1 MHRRSWALPMVAMS
15 VVVLAAPAAAQSPG
29 ASGGAPP
36 PMALPDGWSMVVG
49 GLDSPRGLAVAADG
63 TIYVAESG
71 EGGTDPCVDHP
82 ELVRLC
88 FGTTGGVSQVKD
100 GTATR
105 IVDGV
110 MSAITDTGETFGV
123 SAVAVG
129 GDGTIWY
136 TVGGP
141 AAGAADTRAK
151 VPGGEGIG
159 QLYKLGA
166 DGTSTSV
173 ADFAA
178 FESASNPDKD
188 QPGNELPDSNING
201 LAITK
206 DGTVLVA
213 DAGGNDLLSVGA
225 DGAINF
231 VAGFL
236 VEFQPLP
243 PDPTASMDPNASP
256 AMVPMDP
263 VPTSVAVGPDGAYY
277 VGLLTGFPFP
287 PGGAAVYKVVP
298 GQDPV
303 VYADGFTNV
312 MGVAFAEDGTLYVLE
327 ISHDGLLATPPGQL
341 PMGGLWSVPPG
352 GGTPELL
359 ATGLPMP
366 GGIAVGPD
374 GTIYASICA
383 VCPNGGG
390 IVSLSAAG

>member
-1 MHRRSWALPMVAMS
+1 MT
-15 VVVLAAPAAAQSPG
+15 
-29 ASGGAPP
+29 
-36 PMALPDGWSMVVG
+36 LPDGWTMVTG
-49 GLDSPRGLAVAADG
+49 GLDSPRGLAVTADG

-71 EGGTDPCVDHP
+71 EGGTDPCVPHE
-82 ELVRLC
+82 ELVELC
-88 FGTTGGVSQVKD
+88 FGATGGVSQVTD

-110 MSAITDTGETFGV
+110 MSAITEGGETFGV

-129 GDGTIWY
+129 SDGTVWY

-141 AAGAADTRAK
+141 AAGAAETRAT

-159 QLYKLGA
+159 KLYKLGA
-166 DGTSTSV
+166 DGTATEV

-178 FESASNPDKD
+178 FESENNPDAE
-188 QPGNELPDSNING
+188 QPGNQLPDSNING
-201 LAITK
+201 LAIAS
-206 DGTVLVA
+206 DGTILVA
-213 DAGGNDLLSVGA
+213 DAGGNDLLSVDA
-225 DGAINF
+225 DGNIGF

-243 PDPTASMDPNASP
+243 PDPTASLDPNASP
-256 AMVPMDP
+256 AMIPMDP
-263 VPTSVAVGPDGAYY
+263 VPTSVAVGPDGNYY

-298 GQDPV
+298 GEDPT

-327 ISHDGLLATPPGQL
+327 ISHDGLLATPPGTL
-341 PMGGLWSVPPG
+341 PSGGLWSVPPG
-352 GGTPELL
+352 GGEPELL

-374 GTIYASICA
+374 GTVYASICA

-390 IVSLSAAG
+390 IVSFSAAG